1 MANIIK
7 GDPTKGFFI
16 DMLTRDIRL
25 DRAII
30 DLVDNSI
37 DGAKLIKQEDYSGLE
52 VDIRVEEDKF
62 VISDNCGGFTLNTA
76 INYAFRFGRPIE
88 AKFVDNSIG
97 RFGVGM
103 KRALFKIGRH
113 FTVESKNKN
122 DHFLVEV
129 DVSSWLTKPNDW
141 NFTYVEKEDIPVD
154 KSLLGEKDGTVIVV
168 TDLYEN
174 ISSRFVENAFKNEL
188 EKELSIAL
196 SYSILK
202 KLSVTLNGKKIIR
215 KDISFIESDTL
226 KPLYKQLHR
235 DGVTVKIYA
244 GIGEPIP
251 SEAGWYIFCND
262 RLVLEAD
269 KSYTTGWKENKEDDS
284 SIIKYHNK
292 QAMFRGVIFFE
303 SVDSSKL
310 PMTTTKTGIDFDHNI
325 YKFTRP
331 EILIAMRQVT
341 NFLNKIEDKDI
352 RADLIAN
359 ASMVNITE
367 LNEKTQNYS
376 NVFTYPVLDKSNKDN
391 KFVSIT
397 YKREKVFVEKLKDFL
412 NVSTSKD
419 VGEKTFDFFV
429 QTYEKEI

>member
-1 MANIIK
+1 MDNIIK
-7 GDPTKGFFI
+7 GDPTKEFFI

-37 DGAKLIKQEDYSGLE
+37 DGAKSRKRNDYSGLE
-52 VDIRVEEDKF
+52 VDIRLESNRF
-62 VISDNCGGFTLNTA
+62 IISDNCGGFSLDTA
-76 INYAFRFGRPIE
+76 IQYAFRFGRPAK

-113 FTVESKNKN
+113 FTVESKHDK

-129 DVSSWLTKPNDW
+129 DVKQWLTKPDNW
-141 NFTYVEKEDIPVD
+141 NFTYVEKENIPNE
-154 KSLLGEKDGTVIVV
+154 KSNLNGVNGTVIVV
-168 TDLYEN
+168 DDLYEN
-174 ISSRFVENAFKNEL
+174 IASQFGDNAFKNEL
-188 EKELSIAL
+188 EKELSLAL

-202 KLSVTLNGKKIIR
+202 KLTVSLNGKKIIR
-215 KDISFIESDTL
+215 KDIGFLESKQL
-226 KPLYKQLHR
+226 KPLYKEMDR
-235 DGVTVKIYA
+235 DGVKIKIYA

-269 KSYTTGWKENKEDDS
+269 KSYTTGWKENKDDEA

-303 SVDSSKL
+303 SKNSSKL

-325 YKFTRP
+325 YKVTRP
-331 EILIAMRQVT
+331 EILAAMRQVT
-341 NFLNKIEDKDI
+341 NFLNKIDDKDV
-352 RADLIAN
+352 RSEMVVN
-359 ASMVNITE
+359 SEKVNITE
-367 LNEKTQNYS
+367 LSEKTINYS
-376 NVFTYPVLDKSNKDN
+376 NVFTYPVLEKANKEN
-391 KFVSIT
+391 KFASIS
-397 YKREKVFVEKLKDFL
+397 YSKDKVLVEQLKNFL
-412 NVSTSKD
+412 NVSTGKE
-419 VGEKTFDFFV
+419 VGEKTFDFFIE
-429 QTYEKEI
+429 TYKNEL